1 MKRGTA
7 MGSKRITVEELSERW
22 SWLLYEMGVSNLK
35 VTESFKSG
43 ITKTFIVTGLTLELE
58 DGYGFCFDCY
68 DNEVLT
74 ENNSTLLFFLDDS
87 LISIVLI
94 PVGDGFCQER
104 LSFGYKQIII
114 EKAS

>member
-22 SWLLYEMGVSNLK
+22 MWLLYEMGVSNLK

-43 ITKTFIVTGLTLELE
+43 IIKTFVVTGLTMELE
-58 DGYGFCFDCY
+58 DGYCFSFDCY
-68 DNEVLT
+68 NNEVLT
-74 ENNSTLLFFLDDS
+74 ENNSTLLLFLEES
-87 LISIVLI
+87 LTSIILI
-94 PVGDGFCQER
+94 PVWDGFCQER
-104 LSFGYKQIII
+104 LMFGNKQIII